1 MVVHESGTVESV
13 DGTQARIR
21 LQAPRPETCARC
33 RACRP
38 AGQGAFRLQV
48 EAGDL
53 RPGDHVTVE
62 VPLPGPWRAIGL
74 VLALPL
80 AALVGGAMLG
90 AESQSLQRWLGLGA
104 DATAALTGLVLA
116 ASALAAATVG
126 ERRFRRRHRPRILAV
141 RRSEKPDVSHLRYP

>member
-1 MVVHESGTVESV
+1 MILHEHGRVESV
-13 DGTQARIR
+13 DGTGARIR
-21 LQAPRPETCARC
+21 LLPARPEACARC

-38 AGQGAFRLQV
+38 VGQGASLLQV

-80 AALVGGAMLG
+80 AAMVGGAVLG
-90 AESQSLQRWLGLGA
+90 AESLSLQTWLDLGA
-104 DATAALTGLVLA
+104 DAAAALTALVLS
-116 ASALAAATVG
+116 ASALAATTVC

-141 RRSEKPDVSHLRYP
+141 RRSEGPDGGFA